1 MDEGRVRVSMGC
13 LCVFV
18 FPIRTVSLRS
28 SSLIKIH
35 TGTCTCI
42 YVYSHCKSV
51 TTLYVSF
58 TRYRASVYDIDIAQ
72 CLTEF
77 HTRLSC
83 LFSNCCNT
91 PLSTE
96 LGWPFDLRFHFFRR
110 YTFKVLHGYSCKTLS
125 DHMESG
131 LL

>member
-18 FPIRTVSLRS
+18 FPIRTLSLRS

-35 TGTCTCI
+35 TGTRTCI

-51 TTLYVSF
+51 TTIFGVSL
-58 TRYRASVYDIDIAQ
+58 AGVSVYDIDIVQ
-72 CLTEF
+72 CVTEF

-83 LFSNCCNT
+83 LFTNCCNT

-96 LGWPFDLRFHFFRR
+96 LGWSFDLRFHFSRR
-110 YTFKVLHGYSCKTLS
+110 YTFKVLHGYSCKALS
-125 DHMESG
+125 DHMKSG